1 MNLCAVGVSLIGPF
15 IGVETP
21 VTVIQMLWVN
31 IIMDTLGALAFAG
44 EPSLAKYMHR
54 PPLSREEKL
63 LSPAMIQNILG
74 AGGFSLSLCLWF
86 LKSPLMHRVLDRG
99 DEVYYLTVFFALF
112 IFCGLFNCFLSRTER
127 MNIFAHLADN
137 KPFILIVC
145 TVCVVQLMIIY
156 FGGDV
161 FRCEPLTARE
171 ILIAA
176 LLAGCVLPAELLRR
190 LIVRKRTK

>member
-1 MNLCAVGVSLIGPF
+1 MGVSLIGPF

-21 VTVIQMLWVN
+21 VTVIQLLWVN

-63 LSPAMIQNILG
+63 LSPTMIQNILG

-112 IFCGLFNCFLSRTER
+112 IFCGLFNCFLSRTEH
-127 MNIFAHLADN
+127 MNIFSHLSAN

-190 LIVRKRTK
+190 RIVRKRTK